1 MAKFG
6 QDSLWGST
14 NLFFSETQKSKRDM
28 SVSSD
33 RQPTEKQPKKSV
45 KKPLKQYDLR
55 SGKYL
60 QQWSLSQVN
69 WLRSLLLIT
78 SDILGLAIAWKTSL
92 TFNQVFSP
100 LPPALNWGVFG
111 LNGAVLGF
119 CGGDC
124 DWFCL
129 P

>member
-1 MAKFG
+1 M
-6 QDSLWGST
+6 
-14 NLFFSETQKSKRDM
+14 R
-28 SVSSD
+28 VSSD

-45 KKPLKQYDLR
+45 KKTLKQYDLR

-69 WLRSLLLIT
+69 WLRSLLLIA

-100 LPPALNWGVFG
+100 LPPALN
-111 LNGAVLGF
+111 
-119 CGGDC
+119 
-124 DWFCL
+124 
-129 P
+129 